1 MSFLP
6 IVGKARKPKF
16 EVHLKIFDLNNIPLV
31 SGNSF
36 IKWHLSHSM
45 HAEHRGRTN
54 KCPIANHKVDYGYS
68 KLITGVRISL
78 DKNSNLGECP
88 IEFEVLQEFGMTEK
102 ITLGHVRLNLS
113 EYVEESESFGRELG
127 SPPRKRNTTGGGTP
141 SSTDGLD
148 KSETRFA
155 VEEGIMRR
163 YLMQDSKI
171 NSTLKIGILMVQVDG
186 ERNFIAPPL
195 KTAPVFG
202 GIAGFVAPEV
212 EDDTSP
218 MPSISKSRDA
228 SEVQDLYRRTLA
240 ASWSRQPN
248 ELPADEC
255 IEDIFSGGNGWR
267 TKREGQANRDSD
279 DGDDARDDDV
289 RDDDDDD
296 EEQQFG
302 GTLRPSDFQRYANH
316 QRSHSATQSHSRHR
330 RAHSA
335 SSDKSVST
343 LMGSGGAS
351 NYTGTRGH
359 RRGGLA
365 HFDDSSRDARD
376 DDLGSSRSGS
386 LGSLA
391 PTLGSS
397 SDGGILSGARGD
409 SGMRRAKEVG
419 EFEVRDD
426 LVAWKLPGGVAV

>member
-68 KLITGVRISL
+68 KLITGVRISM
-78 DKNSNLGECP
+78 DKTSNLGECP

-102 ITLGHVRLNLS
+102 ITLGRVKLNLS
-113 EYVEESESFGRELG
+113 EYVEESESFGRDLG
-127 SPPRKRNTTGGGTP
+127 SPPRKRSSTGTP
-141 SSTDGLD
+141 SSTDGGD
-148 KSETRFA
+148 KSEMRSA
-155 VEEGIMRR
+155 VEEGIVRR

-195 KTAPVFG
+195 KSAPVFG
-202 GIAGFVAPEV
+202 GIAGFVAHEA

-228 SEVQDLYRRTLA
+228 AEVQDLYRRTLA

-267 TKREGQANRDSD
+267 TKRENHANRDSD
-279 DGDDARDDDV
+279 DAEYVND
-289 RDDDDDD
+289 DDDDDD
-296 EEQQFG
+296 EEQKFG
-302 GTLRPSDFQRYANH
+302 GTLRPSDFRRYANH
-316 QRSHSATQSHSRHR
+316 QRSNSASHSRSRHR

-335 SSDKSVST
+335 CSDKSVST
-343 LMGSGGAS
+343 VMGSAS
-351 NYTGTRGH
+351 AGNNKGTRGH
-359 RRGGLA
+359 RRGGPT
-365 HFDDSSRDARD
+365 HVDDNSRDGRD
-376 DDLGSSRSGS
+376 DDVGSSRSGS
-386 LGSLA
+386 MGSLA

-397 SDGGILSGARGD
+397 SDGGGLSSTRGEV
-409 SGMRRAKEVG
+409 GMRRAKEVG

-426 LVAWKLPGGVAV
+426 LVAWKLPGSVAV